1 MKKKEVSV
9 ERKTKEVDVNV
20 KICLNGNGISKIDI
34 PLPFLSHMLELL
46 SFHSK
51 IDMEIKARG
60 DIDVDPHHTVE
71 DVGIAL
77 GEAFSKAIRQE
88 EGIARF
94 GSATVPM
101 DESLV
106 TASLDISGR
115 GFLKYN
121 VDKKG
126 KIGNFDMELI
136 ETFLQG
142 FAAKAGI
149 TIHVILHY
157 GRNKHHIVEGIFKA
171 LAVALRNALYPLRKG
186 VSSTKG
192 VL

>member
-1 MKKKEVSV
+1 MKKIKV
-9 ERKTKEVDVNV
+9 ERKTKEVQVEV
-20 KICLNGNGISKIDI
+20 RLNLRGSGKSSIDI
-34 PLPFLSHMLELL
+34 PIPFLVHMLELL

-51 IDMEIKARG
+51 IDMEIHAKG
-60 DIDVDPHHTVE
+60 DIEVDLHHTVE

-77 GEAFSKAIRQE
+77 GDAFSKAVKME

-94 GSATVPM
+94 GDATVPM

-106 TASLDISGR
+106 TVSLDISGR

-142 FAAKAGI
+142 FAMRGGL
-149 TIHVILHY
+149 TLHVLLHY

-171 LAVALRNALYPLRKG
+171 LAVALRRAIFPIRKG

-192 VL
+192 IL